1 MNKKKKMEK
10 KIIWNIIYPPSS
22 SVDISRC
29 FKPWKLSYKIKI
41 RYVNSMNKILLCVKC
56 AIGNG
61 VVGVIILFI
70 QSLSGD
76 AVHT

>member
-1 MNKKKKMEK
+1 MNKKKEK
-10 KIIWNIIYPPSS
+10 KNWNQIYPPSS
-22 SVDISRC
+22 GVDISKY
-29 FKPWKLSYKIKI
+29 FKPLKLSYKIKI

-70 QSLSGD
+70 RILSGD
-76 AVHT
+76 AIHT